1 MAGPEKKK
9 EEGGAPKW
17 VVTFADMMSLLL
29 AFFVLLLSFSSIQEA
44 KFRELA
50 GSMKGAFGVLESST
64 AVSIN
69 KAPPRS
75 SIATIQ
81 IQQQLVQRQIEELVG
96 QSDSLGSAV
105 QVDGQEGGELRIK
118 LSEELLFPSGS
129 GDIRPE
135 ASPVLKT
142 LASLLATAAGEV
154 DIEGHTDNRP
164 IRTLRYPSNWELSSD
179 RAMAV
184 LRSLER
190 LGISPARMSATSFG
204 EFRPV
209 APNDTPENRARN
221 RRVELRVL
229 MDEKIGTPEFLNSVT
244 TSNSS

>member
-1 MAGPEKKK
+1 MAEPGQKK

-17 VVTFADMMSLLL
+17 VVTFADLMSLLL

-50 GSMKGAFGVLESST
+50 GSLKGAFGVLGSPT

-69 KAPPRS
+69 KSPPRS
-75 SIATIQ
+75 SIATVQ
-81 IQQQLVQRQIEELVG
+81 IQQQLVQRQIEELVS

-105 QVDGQEGGELRIK
+105 EIDGQGGELRIK
-118 LSEELLFPSGS
+118 LSERLLFPSGS
-129 GDIRPE
+129 GDLRAE

-142 LASLLATAAGEV
+142 LASLLATADGEV

-164 IRTLRYPSNWELSSD
+164 IHTLRYPSNWELSSD

-190 LGISPARMSATSFG
+190 LGISPVRMSATSFG
-204 EFRPV
+204 EFRPLG
-209 APNDTPENRARN
+209 PNDTPENRARN

-229 MDEKIGTPEFLNSVT
+229 MDDKLGTPEFLNSVT
-244 TSNSS
+244 TSSSS